1 MITRELIE
9 RINYLSRKQRTVGLS
24 EGEKQEQHE
33 VRQQYLRGIRE
44 QLRQTLDSIT
54 VVDKLPDSGAACSCP
69 ACETHNYPPRK
80 PN

>member
-24 EGEKQEQHE
+24 EAEKHEQHE
-33 VRQQYLRGIRE
+33 ARQQYLKGIKE

-54 VVDKLPDSGAACSCP
+54 MVDELPDSGSACSCP
-69 ACETHNYPPRK
+69 ACEVHNYLPRK